1 MENTD
6 KVKGVAD
13 IVFLMDATGSM
24 GNCIQR
30 LKDNVMVFFRSLTEK
45 VAGANSVVPIK
56 DWRAKVVGFRD
67 YEEDGAADW
76 LVDNSFTR
84 DVGELQRQLDAL
96 EAVGGGDAPE
106 SLLDAIYAV
115 ASMPKSGKAMED
127 PAMWRHR
134 NDAARAVIVFTD
146 APYKPTMR
154 APGCAG
160 GTIDDV
166 KNVCVQDRILLSVVA
181 PKDPPGH
188 NFGYDECFEY
198 LDGIRYAKWLP
209 VIPGT
214 TGESPIDEFMNDT
227 STLQEIIRTIAKTV
241 TQHASEEL

>member
-1 MENTD
+1 MENSD
-6 KVKGVAD
+6 KKVKGVAD

-67 YEEDGAADW
+67 YEADGAADW
-76 LVDNSFTR
+76 FVDNQFTR

-96 EAVGGGDAPE
+96 EAFGGGDAPE

-115 ASMPKSGKAMED
+115 ASMPKSGSAMED
-127 PAMWRHR
+127 PGMWRAR

-160 GTIDDV
+160 GTINDV
-166 KNVCVQDRILLSVVA
+166 TNICVQDRILLSVIA
-181 PKDPPGH
+181 PRDLPG
-188 NFGYDECFEY
+188 YECFEY
-198 LDGIRYAKWLP
+198 IDAIRYAKWLP
-209 VIPGT
+209 VRPGT
-214 TGESPIDEFMNDT
+214 TGDSPIDEFMNDT
-227 STLQEIIRTIAKTV
+227 SALQEIIRTIAKTV